1 MASNNLPAIPNRNGI
16 VLNVVKK
23 YMDKLSSKSNNKKI
37 IANFSH
43 IKQYGVLSMPA
54 FRMISDEMI
63 QKSSKGSIIMADI
76 NDLFVANKFRGKEK
90 VNSMI
95 GNMINTIKITLD
107 ESECID
113 YKIGKM
119 GDEIYIYMPDKD
131 EIESNKIVDKLHE
144 IKENELTIS
153 AGATSDL
160 SKGLINAIAIADE
173 KMVINKS
180 KFKSQRLKNICGN
193 NLEKIISNV
202 VETQLD
208 KMRINLENLKNSNKP
223 DLRNTFD
230 KAISQLDLEEIELN
244 ENSSSNLVSS
254 DKEDTFEKLKQKYT
268 VEAKLIHGNKP
279 QLISEHV
286 LANMLS
292 KHPVEDVITSE
303 FFQGL
308 GYKNAYKNII
318 KDRNAND
325 FDILAI
331 DLSGLKVI
339 NDTYGHEE
347 GDNAIYDTLE
357 HVKKTLENKKTKMY
371 SKIIA
376 KGGGNSYVLI
386 EKMNST
392 MKHEILNEI
401 QKYGTT
407 KDSKYNMSIMCSVQ
421 SVDKHDINKDNFLKV
436 VNSNLTEV
444 EKDLQNQSFD
454 RKLKDVEEIKSSIKK
469 IYQQV
474 INMDDI
480 QLLLKQNSRQKENI
494 LEMIKIG
501 FENCIEKQRSHSHLN
516 RSRNHIDLFK
526 ENEVRRIRSAR
537 RLKACTNDV
546 SL

>member
-308 GYKNAYKNII
+308 GYKNAYKNIT